1 MEILNIAQIIAL
13 LSLSALAIAL
23 IIFIKNIL
31 TSIRSIEKDVNLL
44 VNKAAPVFDNLSSI
58 TQKMNN
64 MTDSI
69 ETQINGVL
77 YSINSLKEIINDVV
91 KFERKIQQRVE
102 EPVLDAVSFFSALIK
117 GVKTF
122 IYRLRQ

>member
-1 MEILNIAQIIAL
+1 MEILNIVQIIAL
-13 LSLSALAIAL
+13 LSISALAISL

-31 TSIRSIEKDVNLL
+31 ISIHRIEKDVNLL
-44 VNKAAPVFDNLSSI
+44 VNKAAPVFDNLSNIS
-58 TQKMNN
+58 QKVNT

-69 ETQINGVL
+69 ETQISGVL
-77 YSINSLKEIINDVV
+77 YSINSLKEIIDDVV
-91 KFERKIQQRVE
+91 KFEKKIQQRVE